1 MLNIQRSIPI
11 PRISLEKLINYMLT
25 VGENP
30 GIDCS
35 TIKERGLDIGKGRG
49 DITRFFQRIGIV
61 EVYGDCNIR
70 LTDAGNALYRA
81 LNRDV
86 ALSKMLF
93 HLILYRELPHYRL
106 LINTISEEGPVSIT
120 ELHKLINQRMR
131 ELSPTAWLN
140 EVAFKALIGLAVDLG
155 VVEVVNGEVNIRYAA
170 SISECIRRAIA
181 PIGNQKVLRLDDL
194 STCIKQLLG
203 DIDIR
208 QSLINNL
215 DGCVEPIIAPG
226 PSGPRSTYFRVLNED
241 CVVKQVV
248 NSILS
253 ESVLSR

>member
-11 PRISLEKLINYMLT
+11 PRISLEKLINYILT

-30 GIDCS
+30 GINCS
-35 TIKERGLDIGKGRG
+35 VMRDKGLDIGKGRG

-70 LTDAGNALYRA
+70 LTDTGNALYRA
-81 LNRDV
+81 LNRDMV
-86 ALSKMLF
+86 LARMLL
-93 HLILYRELPHYRL
+93 HLVLYRELPHYRL
-106 LINTISEEGPVSIT
+106 LINLISEEGGLGIA
-120 ELHKLINQRMR
+120 ELHKLINQKIR

-140 EVAFKALIGLAVDLG
+140 EVAFKAIIGLATDLG
-155 VVEVVNGEVNIRYAA
+155 VVEVVNGRVNIKYAA
-170 SISECIRRAIA
+170 SVSECIRRAMA
-181 PIGNQKVLRLDDL
+181 PIGNQKVLRLDNL
-194 STCIKQLLG
+194 NTCIRQLLG
-203 DIDIR
+203 DIDIG

-226 PSGPRSTYFRVLNED
+226 PLGPRSTYFRVLDED
-241 CVVKQVV
+241 CVIKQVV

-253 ESVLSR
+253 KSILNH